1 MRSGKT
7 DSANGKGERKWH
19 NCKSNKV
26 LWGFCLAEVME
37 FIVSW
42 IFITVI
48 QALYTKVIINY
59 NNGFAGVN
67 EHTKILM
74 SDKNDRKQFCSF
86 FFARILS
93 LREQKLSESNFSFL
107 EELCRPKIFAPPP
120 LPFRFK
126 NKKTLNDIHL
136 IFLWSIFRKTKKNKF
151 RSMCRYCDIS
161 SLLQAVFKTK
171 KNSLNFKFLLKKK
184 IFWSKENLIN

>member
-1 MRSGKT
+1 
-7 DSANGKGERKWH
+7 
-19 NCKSNKV
+19 
-26 LWGFCLAEVME
+26 ME

-86 FFARILS
+86 FLPEFYR
-93 LREQKLSESNFSFL
+93 L
-107 EELCRPKIFAPPP
+107 E
-120 LPFRFK
+120 
-126 NKKTLNDIHL
+126 
-136 IFLWSIFRKTKKNKF
+136 KKNYP
-151 RSMCRYCDIS
+151 SQIS
-161 SLLQAVFKTK
+161 HF
-171 KNSLNFKFLLKKK
+171 
-184 IFWSKENLIN
+184 